1 VNDQPS
7 EISHPVPGL
16 PPSGLT
22 DPERVALGDLAVDC
36 VMRDMKIPEQTA
48 RALLGQAAAQDR
60 VTIEGDRHLVGLF
73 VDERPLVI
81 MERTRLRGVVHPGTN

>member
-1 VNDQPS
+1 MNDEPS
-7 EISHPVPGL
+7 EVSHSVPGF

-22 DPERVALGDLAVDC
+22 DPERVALGDLAVDR

-48 RALLGQAAAQDR
+48 RALLGHAAAQDR

-81 MERTRLRGVVHPGTN
+81 MERAQLRGVIHPGNN